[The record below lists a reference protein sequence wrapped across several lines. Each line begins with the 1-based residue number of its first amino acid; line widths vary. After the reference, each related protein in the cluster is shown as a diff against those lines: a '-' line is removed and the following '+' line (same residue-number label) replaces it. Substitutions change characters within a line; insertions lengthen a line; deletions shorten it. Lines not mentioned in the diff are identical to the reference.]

1 MRKIVLSVIT
11 AISSVLI
18 FTFAGCKKNEPTAP
32 NVSQIRYDVFYAE
45 DVRFKISVFAE
56 KRESPFIADG
66 NPAPLSPFVSVKVT
80 PKADENLENA
90 DMIAEIKTNEKTYAA
105 TFDFK
110 PVSTTRECRLYPEKP
125 LSGEFV
131 LTLTVNDEKFVYKP
145 KSLKNKAIIT
155 YSAAIFAAK
164 KYAKGRLDGYFGED
178 TGEIRVKLIENEG
191 FNYWL
196 VEFIDEKSTI
206 SFLVDASSGEVV
218 NELK

>member
-1 MRKIVLSVIT
+1 MSKIILSVVI
-11 AISSVLI
+11 AVSSVFVSL
-18 FTFAGCKKNEPTAP
+18 FSGCKKNEPTAP
-32 NVSQIRYDVFYAE
+32 DVSQIRYDVFYAE
-45 DVRFKISVFAE
+45 DDRLKISVFAE
-56 KRESPFIADG
+56 KREDPFIADG

-110 PVSTTRECRLYPEKP
+110 PVSTTRECRLYPENP
-125 LSGEFV
+125 LNGRFV
-131 LTLTVNDEKFVYKP
+131 LTLNVNEEKFVYEP

-155 YSAAIFAAK
+155 YSAAIFDVK
-164 KYAKGRLDGYFGED
+164 KYTKGRLDGYFGVD
-178 TGEIRVKLIENEG
+178 VGEIRVKLIENEG

>member
-1 MRKIVLSVIT
+1 MSKIILSIIIAV
-11 AISSVLI
+11 SSVFVYL
-18 FTFAGCKKNEPTAP
+18 FSGCKKNEPTAP
-32 NVSQIRYDVFYAE
+32 DVSQIRYDVFYAE
-45 DVRFKISVFAE
+45 DDRFKISVFAE
-56 KRESPFIADG
+56 KREDPFIADG

-125 LSGEFV
+125 LNGKFV
-131 LTLTVNDEKFVYKP
+131 LTLNVNEEKFVYEP

-155 YSAAIFAAK
+155 YSAAIFDVK
-164 KYAKGRLDGYFGED
+164 KYAKGRLDRYFIED
-178 TGEIRVKLIENEG
+178 TGEIRVKLVENDG

-196 VEFIDEKSTI
+196 IEFIDEKSTI

>member
-1 MRKIVLSVIT
+1 MSKIILSVVI
-11 AISSVLI
+11 AVSSVFVSL
-18 FTFAGCKKNEPTAP
+18 FSGCKKNEPTAP
-32 NVSQIRYDVFYAE
+32 DVSQIRYDVFYAE
-45 DVRFKISVFAE
+45 DDRFKISVFAE
-56 KRESPFIADG
+56 KREYPFIADG
-66 NPAPLSPFVSVKVT
+66 NPAPLSPFVSVRVT

-125 LSGEFV
+125 LNGKFV
-131 LTLTVNDEKFVYKP
+131 LTLNVNEEKFVYEP

-155 YSAAIFAAK
+155 YSAAIFDVK
-164 KYAKGRLDGYFGED
+164 KYTKGRLDGYFGVD
-178 TGEIRVKLIENEG
+178 VGEIRVKLIENEG

>member
-1 MRKIVLSVIT
+1 MSKIILSVVI
-11 AISSVLI
+11 AVSSVFVSL
-18 FTFAGCKKNEPTAP
+18 FSGCKKNEPTAP

-45 DVRFKISVFAE
+45 DDRFKISVFAE
-56 KRESPFIADG
+56 KREYPFIADG

-125 LSGEFV
+125 LNGKFV
-131 LTLTVNDEKFVYKP
+131 LTLNVNEEKFVYEP

-155 YSAAIFAAK
+155 YSAAIFDVK
-164 KYAKGRLDGYFGED
+164 KYTKGRLDGYFGVD
-178 TGEIRVKLIENEG
+178 VGEIRVKLIENEG

>member
-1 MRKIVLSVIT
+1 MSKIILSVVI
-11 AISSVLI
+11 AVSSVFVSL
-18 FTFAGCKKNEPTAP
+18 FSGCKKNEPTAP
-32 NVSQIRYDVFYAE
+32 DVSQIRYDVFYAE
-45 DVRFKISVFAE
+45 DDRFKISVFAE
-56 KRESPFIADG
+56 KREGPFIADG

-125 LSGEFV
+125 LNGKFV
-131 LTLTVNDEKFVYKP
+131 LTLNVNEEKFVYEP

-155 YSAAIFAAK
+155 YSAAIFDVK
-164 KYAKGRLDGYFGED
+164 KYTKGRLDGYFGVD
-178 TGEIRVKLIENEG
+178 VGEIRVKLIENEG